1 MAEPVSIPLALAA
14 GASAAVVAL
23 LGVEPQALAWA
34 LVGSIFGAPLAPPA
48 GRFRQLLVGF
58 AVMLASALLGTVFAD
73 WMGTTSPRWRNASCL
88 VFGAIFHP
96 LFAAVIATVP
106 NIVATV
112 LQTIATRRAGGSL
125 PQPPQQPPPGGQTDG
140 PR

>member
-1 MAEPVSIPLALAA
+1 MAEPVSTQIALAA

-48 GRFRQLLVGF
+48 GRVRQLLVGF
-58 AVMLASALLGTVFAD
+58 AVMLASALLGTVTAD
-73 WMGTTSPRWRNASCL
+73 WMGATSPRWRNAACL

-112 LQTIATRRAGGSL
+112 LQTIATRRAGGTT
-125 PQPPQQPPPGGQTDG
+125 PPTQQPPQGGQTDG

>member
-1 MAEPVSIPLALAA
+1 MPEPVSTPLAIAA

-23 LGVEPQALAWA
+23 LGVEPQTLAWA

-48 GRFRQLLVGF
+48 GRVRQLLVGF

-73 WMGTTSPRWRNASCL
+73 WMGTTSPRWRNAFCL
-88 VFGAIFHP
+88 VFGGIFHP
-96 LFAAVIATVP
+96 LFAAVVATLP
-106 NIVATV
+106 NIVASV
-112 LQTIATRRAGGSL
+112 LQAVATRRAGV
-125 PQPPQQPPPGGQTDG
+125 QPPQQPPQPPGGQPDG